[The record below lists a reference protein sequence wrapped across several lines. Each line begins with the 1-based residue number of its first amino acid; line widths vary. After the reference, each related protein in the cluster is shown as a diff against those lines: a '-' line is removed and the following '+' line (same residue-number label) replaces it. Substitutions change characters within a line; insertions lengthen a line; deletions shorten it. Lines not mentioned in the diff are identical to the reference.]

1 MRTLWVF
8 GCSFS
13 AGLWATVADFVAL
26 SFDRAIN
33 LAGPGQS
40 NRYLVDRFFELVGQ
54 GWIDPRTD
62 HVFFQTTGW
71 GRFGYW
77 TESRGQ
83 WTGYGD
89 LFGRAG
95 ERAHPYPVE
104 AFEPRQAVYAN
115 YAALHALA
123 LYLDSSGFRSTRV
136 RGMDFAELW
145 SPDLRLRLP
154 AEDFAP
160 VDLLERRHFALAER
174 PSIWHH
180 CLDSRG
186 GDREKMYRL
195 RFHNGHEDAHPY
207 IDECYEY
214 VRQYLPEF
222 DGERAREF
230 RDRCRMEFGWASPEE
245 QGERYGRIRRQY
257 GIERVTTTHNLWLV
271 LPDGIR

>member
-1 MRTLWVF
+1 MLFR
-8 GCSFS
+8 S
-13 AGLWATVADFVAL
+13 
-26 SFDRAIN
+26 DRAIN

-123 LYLDSSGFRSTRV
+123 LYLDNSGFRSTRV

-186 GDREKMYRL
+186 R
-195 RFHNGHEDAHPY
+195 
-207 IDECYEY
+207 
-214 VRQYLPEF
+214 
-222 DGERAREF
+222 
-230 RDRCRMEFGWASPEE
+230 SEE
-245 QGERYGRIRRQY
+245 HTSEPP
-257 GIERVTTTHNLWLV
+257 VTL
-271 LPDGIR
+271 

>member
-54 GWIDPRTD
+54 GWIDPATD

-115 YAALHALA
+115 YAALTALA
-123 LYLDSSGFRSTRV
+123 RYLEQIGR
-136 RGMDFAELW
+136 
-145 SPDLRLRLP
+145 
-154 AEDFAP
+154 
-160 VDLLERRHFALAER
+160 
-174 PSIWHH
+174 
-180 CLDSRG
+180 
-186 GDREKMYRL
+186 
-195 RFHNGHEDAHPY
+195 AH
-207 IDECYEY
+207 
-214 VRQYLPEF
+214 V
-222 DGERAREF
+222 
-230 RDRCRMEFGWASPEE
+230 
-245 QGERYGRIRRQY
+245 
-257 GIERVTTTHNLWLV
+257 
-271 LPDGIR
+271 